1 MKHLFDGY
9 LRYLEIEQSA
19 SKYTVRNYRSDLVG
33 NYVRG
38 EPRGFF
44 QFLSERGI
52 KSVKQIDRPLVREY
66 TAWLMARGVAKVSI
80 ARKLSAARSFCRYLV
95 RENLLE
101 ETPFKKS
108 SLIKLDKRLPNF
120 LTLPEMSRLLA
131 APDLEKPR
139 GRRDRAL
146 IELIYASGLRVSEI
160 VALDT
165 EDIKPDSREILVR
178 GKGNKERMVL
188 IGVPAREAIDYYVKY
203 ARPQLL
209 RGDYHNA
216 LFLSTRGN
224 RLAARD
230 IQKLLNR
237 YALKAGINK
246 RVHPH
251 VLRHSFATHMLDGGA
266 DLRVVQEL
274 LGHASLNTTQIY
286 THVSKERA
294 RKVYL
299 SAHPLAKNND

>member
-1 MKHLFDGY
+1 MKHLFSGY

-19 SKYTVRNYRSDLVG
+19 SKYTVRNYRSDLLG

-44 QFLSERGI
+44 QFLDERRI
-52 KSVKQIDRPLVREY
+52 TSVKQFDRPLMRDY
-66 TAWLMARGVAKVSI
+66 AAWLMERGVARVSI

-95 RENLLE
+95 RENIIE
-101 ETPFKKS
+101 ETPFKKT

-131 APDLEKPR
+131 APDPGKPL
-139 GRRDRAL
+139 GKRDRAL
-146 IELIYASGLRVSEI
+146 IELLYASGLRVSEI
-160 VALDT
+160 VALDLA
-165 EDIKPDSREILVR
+165 DIKPENRDILVR

-188 IGVPAREAIDYYVKY
+188 VGIPAREAIDDYVKH
-203 ARPQLL
+203 ARPTLL
-209 RGDYHNA
+209 TNKRQAA
-216 LFLSTRGN
+216 LFLSKGGN
-224 RLAARD
+224 RLAARR

-237 YALKAGINK
+237 YALAAAINK

-251 VLRHSFATHMLDGGA
+251 VLRHSFATHMLNGGA

-294 RKVYL
+294 RQVYL
-299 SAHPLAKNND
+299 SAHPMAKMK